1 MSKQRINEYLPLAY
15 KALDA
20 CGIAKN
26 GAVDSALRGQIAA
39 FGAAVSL
46 GSLLPAIAFFSERGK
61 AASER
66 QDLMKAIHWILLKS
80 DGTENNEII
89 ASPEGLFKQ
98 ALGMNFDKM
107 EAFRERI
114 LDAAVALKLAMNL
127 YKRSTGEELKKGG
140 EPS

>member
-1 MSKQRINEYLPLAY
+1 MSKQRINDYLPLAY
-15 KALDA
+15 EALKE
-20 CGIAKN
+20 CKLAK
-26 GAVDSALRGQIAA
+26 GGVVDSALRGQISA

-66 QDLMKAIHWILLKS
+66 QDLMKAIHWILRKS
-80 DGTENNEII
+80 DGTENNELI
-89 ASPEGLFKQ
+89 ASPDGLFKQ
-98 ALGMNFDKM
+98 ALKIDPAEI

-127 YKRSTGEELKKGG
+127 YKRSIREEPEKGG
-140 EPS
+140 ETS